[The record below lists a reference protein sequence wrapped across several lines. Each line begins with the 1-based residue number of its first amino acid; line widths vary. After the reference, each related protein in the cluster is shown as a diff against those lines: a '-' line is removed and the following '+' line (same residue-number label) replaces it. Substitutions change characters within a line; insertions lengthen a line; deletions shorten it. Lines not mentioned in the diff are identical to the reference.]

1 MNQFGLQLAKG
12 FVANNILALHLK
24 GAEKL
29 LKNQYTVIVQSK
41 RGPLLCFQLV
51 GMEATGSLSV
61 TLGFLF
67 GRKRKRK
74 RQRDFRPLTST
85 RWYSRPALH
94 LLSDDHPLF
103 STFW

>member
-1 MNQFGLQLAKG
+1 MNQFGLQFAKG

-51 GMEATGSLSV
+51 VCYCCSFEVNPTEYLDSL
-61 TLGFLF
+61 FF
-67 GRKRKRK
+67 G
-74 RQRDFRPLTST
+74 
-85 RWYSRPALH
+85 
-94 LLSDDHPLF
+94 
-103 STFW
+103 